1 MKHLMV
7 LIIVCLFAFGANGQK
22 IALLD
27 KVFKQPI
34 LFTDSLT
41 VQQVKKN
48 YFPIGS
54 KDFDTLYANLTYIE
68 EMLSKR
74 QRAKME
80 SFELRA
86 GNTRMKIERV
96 PMAYGDRYRIVF
108 NTSINEVNS
117 VYTFSNGEDGNKD
130 VVENV
135 KKLKKYMKT
144 NQSLF
149 TAPYEIHPKVYN
161 IVVISD

>member
-1 MKHLMV
+1 MKHQLG
-7 LIIVCLFAFGANGQK
+7 LIVFILCSLAANGQK

-27 KVFKQPI
+27 KSFKQPI

-48 YFPIGS
+48 YFPIGA

-68 EMLSKR
+68 EVLSKR

-86 GNTRMKIERV
+86 GFTRMKIERV
-96 PMAYGDRYRIVF
+96 PMAYGDRYRIIF

-117 VYTFSNGEDGNKD
+117 VYTFSNGEDSNKD

-135 KKLKKYMKT
+135 KRLKKYMKT
-144 NQSLF
+144 DQSLF

-161 IVVISD
+161 IVVITD